1 MSARKRR
8 LGSAVGGRA
17 RQQNSESESNNIAGM
32 TTQAG
37 EETGADMTKDNN
49 TREPVFPHINK
60 RRGVRTL
67 KDLICSIQTKE
78 ANKAVEIA

>member
-1 MSARKRR
+1 
-8 LGSAVGGRA
+8 
-17 RQQNSESESNNIAGM
+17 M

-37 EETGADMTKDNN
+37 EETGADMTKDNMAKD
-49 TREPVFPHINK
+49 PVFPHIINR